1 MSFFVQAGVL
11 IVQVVF
17 GLYIL
22 AVLLRFL
29 FQLVRADF
37 YNPISQF
44 VVALTNPVLRPLRR
58 VIPGLF
64 GVDVA
69 SLLLLLL
76 LKVGELY
83 LVAALVGGTPTLP
96 GAIVM
101 SVADL
106 IVLALHVFMV
116 AIIVRAVI
124 SWFLPYGGYNNP
136 IAGVLARLTD
146 PLLRPAQ
153 RLIPTVGGLDLSPIA
168 VLIVLQ
174 LAILLVGH
182 LLLGIGR
189 LGS

>member
-37 YNPISQF
+37 YNPVSQF
-44 VVALTNPVLRPLRR
+44 VVALTNPVLRPMRR
-58 VIPGLF
+58 IVPGLF
-64 GVDVA
+64 GIDIA
-69 SLLLLLL
+69 SLLLLLV
-76 LKVGELY
+76 LKIIELY
-83 LVAALVGGTPTLP
+83 LVALLLGATPAFTGVVIVAVAELV
-96 GAIVM
+96 
-101 SVADL
+101 
-106 IVLALHVFMV
+106 VLALHVFMV

-136 IAGVLARLTD
+136 VMGLLVRLTD

-153 RLIPTVGGLDLSPIA
+153 RLIPTVGGLDLSPIV
-168 VLIVLQ
+168 VLVVLQ
-174 LAILLVGH
+174 LAVMLAQH
-182 LLLGIGR
+182 LLAGLGR
-189 LGS
+189 LG

>member
-37 YNPISQF
+37 SNPVSQF

-58 VIPGLF
+58 IIPGLF
-64 GVDVA
+64 GIDVA
-69 SLLLLLL
+69 SLLLLLM
-76 LKVGELY
+76 LKVIELY
-83 LVAALVGGTPTLP
+83 LVTTLLGAAPALGGIVVVALAELV
-96 GAIVM
+96 
-101 SVADL
+101 
-106 IVLALHVFMV
+106 VLTLHVFMI
-116 AIIVRAVI
+116 AIIVRAII

-136 IAGVLARLTD
+136 VMGLLIRLTN

-153 RLIPTVGGLDLSPIA
+153 RLIPTIGGLDLSPIA
-168 VLIVLQ
+168 VLVVLQ
-174 LAILLVGH
+174 LAVLLVQHLLVG
-182 LLLGIGR
+182 LGR
-189 LGS
+189 LG